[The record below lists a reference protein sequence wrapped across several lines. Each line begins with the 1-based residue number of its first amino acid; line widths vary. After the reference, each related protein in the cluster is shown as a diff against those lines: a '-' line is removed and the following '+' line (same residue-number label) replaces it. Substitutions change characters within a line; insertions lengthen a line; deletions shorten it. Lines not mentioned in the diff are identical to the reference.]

1 LSENGLGNG
10 LGLNQQHHHQQHNHQ
25 QHHQPTNSQ
34 AATDSSS
41 KPLTDETLN
50 DRLEGLS
57 LYLIGMMG
65 AGKTT
70 VGQILAARLN
80 YRFFDTD
87 AVIEQATGRS
97 ISNIFATDGE
107 AAFRQV
113 ESQVLAE
120 LSTYTKLVIATGGG
134 IVLQQM
140 NWSYLRH
147 GLMIWLDVPVEQ
159 LYDRLKTDTSRPL
172 LQQENPQ
179 HVLQTLLDQR
189 HALYAQADLHIRI
202 GATET
207 PERIS
212 DRILQAIPSVLKPKL
227 MPPDAE

>member
-1 LSENGLGNG
+1 LVLSGN
-10 LGLNQQHHHQQHNHQ
+10 H
-25 QHHQPTNSQ
+25 
-34 AATDSSS
+34 SSG
-41 KPLTDETLN
+41 N
-50 DRLEGLS
+50 MAVGDRLEGLS

-70 VGQILAARLN
+70 VGQELAARLG

-87 AVIEQATGRS
+87 AVIEQATGQS
-97 ISNIFATDGE
+97 IPDIFATSGE

-120 LSTYTKLVIATGGG
+120 LSAYTRLVIATGGG

-147 GLMIWLDVPVEQ
+147 GLIVWLDVPIDE

-172 LQQENPQ
+172 LQQEDPK
-179 HVLQTLLDQR
+179 QTLKDLLNKR
-189 HALYAQADLHIRI
+189 HSLYIQADLHIRV
-202 GATET
+202 GSGES
-207 PERIS
+207 PEQIS
-212 DRILQAIPSVLKPKL
+212 DRILQAVPDVLKAKL
-227 MPPDAE
+227 EPPDRKG

>member
-1 LSENGLGNG
+1 MSGNGLGNT
-10 LGLNQQHHHQQHNHQ
+10 LGHSHTPN
-25 QHHQPTNSQ
+25 
-34 AATDSSS
+34 AAPQSA
-41 KPLTDETLN
+41 EWG

-57 LYLIGMMG
+57 LFLIGMMG

-70 VGQILAARLN
+70 VGQILATRLN

-179 HVLQTLLDQR
+179 HILQTLLDQR

-202 GATET
+202 GKTET
-207 PERIS
+207 PEQIS
-212 DRILQAIPSVLKPKL
+212 DRILQEIPSVLKPKL
-227 MPPDAE
+227 MPPNQDSGL